1 MGQLSRQVRKILDE
15 AGFDDTEIFAS
26 SSFDEY
32 KIAKTITGGAMIDAF
47 GVGTKMGVSSDAPY
61 FDMVYKLVQYGG
73 RPIMKLST
81 GKVNLPGE
89 KQIFRKTDTHGRFS
103 GDVIGTWD
111 ETIEDTRPL
120 LEPVMKNGQPLR
132 RHPSLEEIRERF
144 RKNFESLDDSYKAL
158 EGAASYPVDLS
169 PPLKE
174 LQDTLAN

>member
-1 MGQLSRQVRKILDE
+1 
-15 AGFDDTEIFAS
+15 
-26 SSFDEY
+26 
-32 KIAKTITGGAMIDAF
+32 
-47 GVGTKMGVSSDAPY
+47 MGVSSDAPY

-89 KQIFRKTDTHGRFS
+89 KQIFRKTGAQGRFS
-103 GDVIGTWD
+103 EDIIGMWD

-120 LEPVMKNGQPLR
+120 LEPVMKNGRLLR
-132 RHPSLEEIRERF
+132 SHPSLEEIRERF

-158 EGAASYPVDLS
+158 EGAASYPVGIS
-169 PPLKE
+169 SRLKE